1 MKISAYTTF
10 FVAILVMCELENMR
24 TMKELKALFAFV
36 ESLLSSA
43 TLHWFKT
50 LACMSRYILVRAL
63 SDFGF
68 MGLRAKRGL
77 DGVKCIPLRLL

>member
-1 MKISAYTTF
+1 MREKQSF
-10 FVAILVMCELENMR
+10 CRELENMR

-43 TLHWFKT
+43 TLHWFNT
-50 LACMSRYILVRAL
+50 LACMPRYILVTAL
-63 SDFGF
+63 LDFGF

-77 DGVKCIPLRLL
+77 DGVNTLKTVVTSRAPAVL